1 MLRLHPQ
8 VVASV
13 FNLARPPPSSTSS
26 MRASTS
32 PPTSHPLQPC
42 PPPRCA
48 ATPGPFYPHWCR
60 PSPINHNPN
69 FNPWTLP
76 PPPTLI
82 RHVPPLPPT
91 LESESP
97 ASTSLKEESHA
108 VIAACDDHHTLELQ
122 PANVQSADRC
132 GTIFGSSG
140 NSAPR
145 AAGHRGNIFSSGENY
160 IPRVDSASAARGC
173 AHG

>member
-48 ATPGPFYPHWCR
+48 ATPGSFYPRWCR

-69 FNPWTLP
+69 FDPWTLP

-97 ASTSLKEESHA
+97 ASTSLKEERSRG
-108 VIAACDDHHTLELQ
+108 
-122 PANVQSADRC
+122 DRC
-132 GTIFGSSG
+132 MRRPSHVRVTTCKCAIGRSLWYHLRFQRKLCSTRCRSSW
-140 NSAPR
+140 
-145 AAGHRGNIFSSGENY
+145 
-160 IPRVDSASAARGC
+160 
-173 AHG
+173 

>member
-1 MLRLHPQ
+1 MLCLHPQ
-8 VVASV
+8 VIASV

-48 ATPGPFYPHWCR
+48 ATPGSFYPRWCR

-69 FNPWTLP
+69 FDPWTLP

-82 RHVPPLPPT
+82 RHVPPSSPT

-97 ASTSLKEESHA
+97 ASTSLKEERSRG
-108 VIAACDDHHTLELQ
+108 
-122 PANVQSADRC
+122 DRC
-132 GTIFGSSG
+132 MRRPSHVRVTTCKCAISLSLWYHLRFQRKLCSTRCRSSW
-140 NSAPR
+140 
-145 AAGHRGNIFSSGENY
+145 
-160 IPRVDSASAARGC
+160 
-173 AHG
+173 